1 MAIVVHIPAHWRDH
15 TDGRAEIEVQG
26 HNLRDVINSLNAQAP
41 GMKALIMDET
51 GSVRGE
57 IAIAINSE
65 VIEEGSVLQ
74 PVPDPAEIY
83 LIPAIGGGA

>member
-1 MAIVVHIPAHWRDH
+1 MAIVVHIPAHWRDR

-26 HNLRDVINSLNAQAP
+26 HNLHDVINSLNAQVP